1 VALAFFFLFI
11 SITLGITFWAARR
24 TRTTEHFYAAGRS
37 ISAGQNG
44 FALAGDY
51 MSAAS
56 FLGIAGLVSTTGFDG
71 LIYSTGWLV
80 GWPVVLFLIAEPL
93 RNLGKYTFAD
103 VVALRLRAVPV
114 RIAAALGTLATVV
127 FYLIAQMVGA
137 GSLIRMLFDIPFEAA
152 VALTGAAMIVYVL
165 FGGMLATTWV
175 QIVKAGLL
183 LGGATALGLLVLAR
197 FDFDPTRLFAAAAEK
212 YGDAVLAPGKLVSS
226 PLEAVSLGMALM
238 FGTAGLP
245 HILMRFY
252 TVPEARAARS
262 SVFYATGLIGYF
274 YLMTFVLG
282 FGAMVLVGPDAIRA
296 ADAGG
301 NMAAPLLAEL
311 LGGTP
316 FLGFISAVAFA
327 TILAVVAGLTLS
339 GAAALS
345 HDLWVNVVRSGRSE
359 SDEELRVARFATVA
373 LGVLAIALGISLEG
387 QNVAFMVALAFAIA
401 ASANF
406 PALVLAIFWPRL
418 TTAGAVASMVTGT
431 LVTVLLIWLSPTIQV
446 DVLKHASAWFPLKN
460 PALVTIPLSFAM
472 GIVVSLLRPEP
483 EAEARFRALAR
494 QMHLGHEEP

>member
-1 VALAFFFLFI
+1 VALVFFFVFI
-11 SITLGITFWAARR
+11 AITLGITYWAARR

-103 VVALRLRAVPV
+103 VVALRLSAVPV
-114 RIAAALGTLATVV
+114 RMAAALGTLATVA
-127 FYLIAQMVGA
+127 FYLIAQLVGA
-137 GSLIRMLFDIPFEAA
+137 GSLIRLLFGIPFEWA
-152 VALTGAAMIVYVL
+152 VVLTGAAMIVYVL

-183 LGGATALGLLVLAR
+183 LGGATLLGLLVLAR
-197 FDFDPTRLFAAAAEK
+197 FSFDPTALFAAAAEE
-212 YGDAVLAPGKLVSS
+212 YGAAVLAPGKLVSS
-226 PLEAVSLGMALM
+226 PLDAISLGMALM

-282 FGAMVLVGPDAIRA
+282 FGAMVLVGPEAIRA

-345 HDLWVNVVRSGRSE
+345 HDLWVNVVRKGRSE
-359 SDEELRVARFATVA
+359 SDEELRVARYATVGLGVLAVA
-373 LGVLAIALGISLEG
+373 LGVLLEG
-387 QNVAFMVALAFAIA
+387 QNVAFMVALAFALA

-418 TTAGAVASMVTGT
+418 STAGAVASMVTGT
-431 LVTVLLIWLSPTIQV
+431 LVTPLLIWLSPTIQV
-446 DVLKHASAWFPLKN
+446 DVLKHAAAWFPLKN
-460 PALVTIPLSFAM
+460 PALVTIPLSFVV
-472 GIVVSLLRPEP
+472 GIVVSRLRPEP
-483 EAEARFRALAR
+483 EAERRYHALAR
-494 QMHLGHEEP
+494 QMQLGHE